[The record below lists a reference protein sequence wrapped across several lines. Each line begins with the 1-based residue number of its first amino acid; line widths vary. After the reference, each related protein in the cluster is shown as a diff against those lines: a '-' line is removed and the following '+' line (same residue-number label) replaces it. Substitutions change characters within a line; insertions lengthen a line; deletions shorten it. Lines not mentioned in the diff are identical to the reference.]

1 MKSREPASGTPSPV
15 TLEERTGLT
24 ICGLFKRRDKEFA
37 YRKNQAAQIGN
48 NTLLTAVIAGL
59 IFFGSAP
66 YDYFNLQFSNAFW
79 LLFLIRA
86 GGLGFGLWLGY
97 AAYRYRDP
105 ERSNLT
111 ALMTAFE
118 AYIALG
124 FLVIVLTHGGDV
136 AFHTISAMAVVLAF
150 YVFLPNFGRIQFLI
164 PPVFTLLFLVLMHFP
179 LQQSADEML
188 VPSIILV
195 LVNALG
201 WQFAR
206 MSNQSH
212 RLAFQ
217 SLMMQQKLND
227 ELRSEIAVRKRAEDS
242 LQHLFD
248 AAPVPMVLTR
258 GRDGVVMRANQLALN
273 LFEAQPEQIDSYRAQ
288 DFYVDPAQR
297 SILFDRINAE
307 GSVHGFEVKMVT
319 ARGHRFEGLLSAHQI
334 AFDNDHD
341 CVFVGVMDITEINR
355 IKAELQK
362 LANLD
367 PLTGIRNRRAFF
379 DACETELRR
388 RTRDHHEMSMLLL
401 DVDEFKRI
409 NDQYGHATG
418 DIVLQ
423 TLAQRMQQHIREF
436 DVLARI
442 GGEEFA
448 ILLPGLDVAAAT
460 EVAERLGDLVK
471 QPIPINDE
479 TPALQITIST
489 GIAAVALDD
498 HMVDTALNEA
508 DRAMYSAKRHG
519 RDRVEIATDAPQT

>member
-1 MKSREPASGTPSPV
+1 MKLREPASGTPSPA

-86 GGLGFGLWLGY
+86 GGLGFGLWLAY

-111 ALMTAFE
+111 IILTAFE

-164 PPVFTLLFLVLMHFP
+164 PPVFTLLFLILMDFP

-188 VPSIILV
+188 IPSIILL

-212 RLAFQ
+212 RLAYQ
-217 SLMMQQKLND
+217 SLVTQEQLND
-227 ELRSEIAVRKRAEDS
+227 ELRSEIEERLRAEDS
-242 LQHLFD
+242 LQRLFN

-258 GRDGVVMRANQLALN
+258 ERDGLVLRANQLALN
-273 LFEAQPEQIDSYRAQ
+273 QFGVQPDQIDSYRAQ
-288 DFYVDPAQR
+288 DFYADPAQR
-297 SILFDRINAE
+297 SILFERIHAE

-319 ARGHRFEGLLSAHQI
+319 AQGHQFDGLMSAHQI
-334 AFDNDHD
+334 AFDENPD

-355 IKAELQK
+355 IKGQLQK
-362 LANLD
+362 LANID

-388 RTRDHHEMSMLLL
+388 RTRDHQIMTMLLI

-409 NDQYGHATG
+409 NDEYGHATG
-418 DIVLQ
+418 DIVLH
-423 TLAQRMQQHIREF
+423 TLALRMQQHIREF
-436 DVLARI
+436 DVLGRI

-448 ILLPGLDVAAAT
+448 LLLPGLDTHAAT
-460 EVAERLGDLVK
+460 EVAERLRTLVK
-471 QPIPINDE
+471 QPIPIDDD
-479 TPALQITIST
+479 TQPLQITIST
-489 GIAAVALDD
+489 GIAEVAPDD
-498 HMVDTALNEA
+498 QLIDTALNEA
-508 DRAMYSAKRHG
+508 DHAMYSAKRHG
-519 RDRVEIATDAPQT
+519 RDRVEVAPDAPQT